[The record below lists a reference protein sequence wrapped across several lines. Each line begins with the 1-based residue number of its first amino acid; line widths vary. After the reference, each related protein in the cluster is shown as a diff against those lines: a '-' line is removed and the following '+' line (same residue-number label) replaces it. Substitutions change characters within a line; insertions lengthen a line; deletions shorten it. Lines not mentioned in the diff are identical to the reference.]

1 MRHRRSRGGGAR
13 RFPAPPTRTRA
24 AAALGLA
31 VVAVLGAGAG
41 FHDLRQQPAVTA
53 TDLGALPGTAATTPP
68 ATATPAGRTPAGRTP
83 ATTTPAAGS
92 RTGSTR
98 SRTPLAGTIAPVA
111 PAAPSSVALPGQQV
125 TAPVVAMG
133 VRTDGELEV
142 PESPR
147 TVGWWVGS
155 APPGSP
161 RGSTVLAGH
170 VDSASQG
177 VGAFAALR
185 DVSLGSPV
193 VLTDV
198 FGAKHAYQV
207 TARRTYPKYALPR
220 SVFSAAPLVLLT
232 CGGPFDSSAGRYR
245 DNIVV
250 YAVPS

>member
-13 RFPAPPTRTRA
+13 RFPAPPTRSRA

-41 FHDLRQQPAVTA
+41 VHDLRRQPAVTA
-53 TDLGALPGTAATTPP
+53 PDLGALPGPARTTPP
-68 ATATPAGRTPAGRTP
+68 ATTPRA
-83 ATTTPAAGS
+83 TTPAPGA
-92 RTGSTR
+92 RTPPR
-98 SRTPLAGTIAPVA
+98 DRTPLAGTVAPIA
-111 PAAPSSVALPGQQV
+111 PAAPSELALPGQQV

-155 APPGSP
+155 APAGSP
-161 RGSTVLAGH
+161 GGSTVLAGH

-177 VGAFAALR
+177 VGALAALR

-198 FGAKHAYQV
+198 FGAKHAYRV

-232 CGGPFDSSAGRYR
+232 CGGPFDSGAGRYR